1 MDHVGP
7 HVSGD
12 FRLGDP
18 LVAWQQVEHFYHL
31 VALLFNLVV
40 LDAVEVA
47 RWLHRVCIWENGV
60 GLHGHL
66 MGLQLDRCG

>member
-12 FRLGDP
+12 FRLGEP
-18 LVAWQQVEHFYHL
+18 LVARQQVEHFYHL

-66 MGLQLDRCG
+66 MGLHLDRGG